1 MQQKKTHTITT
12 TTTMM
17 TKLEETFSATAAQLE
32 GKSNDDSKIASKI
45 FPTSFHRHEYDF
57 CSLPWVAPV
66 RSAIAKIDGT
76 VVVTA
81 VAQEKNSALKSS
93 VSNTALPYNP
103 CIADEI
109 IAMFFLW
116 IHGRDPSFGRVFSS
130 KRGGSMESNN
140 M

>member
-109 IAMFFLW
+109 IAMFFL
-116 IHGRDPSFGRVFSS
+116 
-130 KRGGSMESNN
+130 
-140 M
+140 